1 MEIAVE
7 SGASAGA
14 EMRYIRK
21 PFILRPERVGL
32 HNWKEVLQT
41 LGERRGNPGWSSV
54 FVPSMVR
61 RGAELGIT
69 NMSFDGDVGN
79 STDSHRLLHWAGL
92 QGWEK
97 QEALANELALSQFT
111 RDECMGDHAVLKACA
126 AEAGLGPVAAVA
138 AVLDDPAKH
147 LDDVVA
153 GIEWAHAQG
162 FYSIPVF
169 LLSVDGGNTVAV
181 DGARSPQEYAAVL
194 ADLIQSAGGGNADAG
209 AVTDATTHV
218 DHGN

>member
-1 MEIAVE
+1 MD
-7 SGASAGA
+7 GF
-14 EMRYIRK
+14 R
-21 PFILRPERVGL
+21 PFILRQVTLHPRWDWLVAPEASLSFLTCPARASLLMTSSRYKRPERVGL

-126 AEAGLGPVAAVA
+126 AEAGLGPVAAGRNPLSNRGSA
-138 AVLDDPAKH
+138 REHWWGAPTSAVLSGRQPAT
-147 LDDVVA
+147 
-153 GIEWAHAQG
+153 
-162 FYSIPVF
+162 FCF
-169 LLSVDGGNTVAV
+169 C
-181 DGARSPQEYAAVL
+181 
-194 ADLIQSAGGGNADAG
+194 
-209 AVTDATTHV
+209 
-218 DHGN
+218 